1 MTSIGSKIREETTSL
16 SEKKKINFYETNL
29 VPYLYWVFWSLTWGN
44 EWADDAYVGL
54 NSFYGW
60 TISRK
65 LLKDVCWLKKQ
76 LVGCKRL
83 LSRRNKSDRQTETWQ
98 GQKINCLCC
107 LSSEKLHQHQNG
119 EMCKNYVGSQIQWKM
134 TEQNGLKRK
143 PFNFR
148 VQNRQP
154 DIEAVIQR

>member
-98 GQKINCLCC
+98 
-107 LSSEKLHQHQNG
+107 
-119 EMCKNYVGSQIQWKM
+119 
-134 TEQNGLKRK
+134 T
-143 PFNFR
+143 
-148 VQNRQP
+148 NRQT
-154 DIEAVIQR
+154 DGTSQTGKQKRDKDRKLIAFAVSHPKNCTNTKTAKCAKTT